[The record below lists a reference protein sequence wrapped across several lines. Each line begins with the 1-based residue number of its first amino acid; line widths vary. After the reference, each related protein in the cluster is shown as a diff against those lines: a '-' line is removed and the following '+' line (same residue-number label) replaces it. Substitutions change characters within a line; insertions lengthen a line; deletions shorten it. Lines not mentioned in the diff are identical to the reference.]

1 MPTHYETLGVRVDA
15 SMDDIR
21 SAYRTLARRMHPDAA
36 ATGSAASGA
45 AGRGSAERDMA
56 SVNEA
61 WRVLSDPGRRA
72 MYDASLRSPVAVPS
86 SSSPTRSGP
95 SPFPERVSSGK
106 FPKWPFVM
114 LFVLAVIFI
123 ISAGALYQPSKP
135 ARPDNLL
142 FAGSCVLLDAN
153 REAVE
158 VGCEAPHDAVVVTV
172 VNFDAAC
179 PMETETY
186 RDRQGRGYACVNKVP

>member
-1 MPTHYETLGVRVDA
+1 M
-15 SMDDIR
+15 
-21 SAYRTLARRMHPDAA
+21 AA
-36 ATGSAASGA
+36 L
-45 AGRGSAERDMA
+45 
-56 SVNEA
+56 NEA

-72 MYDASLRSPVAVPS
+72 MYDASLRAPVGTSPGRINTEARVPAVP
-86 SSSPTRSGP
+86 
-95 SPFPERVSSGK
+95 ERAPPGR

-114 LFVLAVIFI
+114 IFVLAVIFI
-123 ISAGALYQPSKP
+123 VSAGALYQPSKP

-142 FAGSCVLLDAN
+142 FKGSCVTLQEN
-153 REAVE
+153 RDAVE

-186 RDRQGRGYACVNKVP
+186 RDRQGRGYACVTKVP

>member
-1 MPTHYETLGVRVDA
+1 MPTHYETLGVRTDA

-36 ATGSAASGA
+36 ATGSAAGGA
-45 AGRGSAERDMA
+45 IGRGSAERDMA

-72 MYDASLRSPVAVPS
+72 MYDASLRSPVGVSTAADTSPSVRVGVPAQA
-86 SSSPTRSGP
+86 P
-95 SPFPERVSSGK
+95 SGK
-106 FPKWPFVM
+106 FPKWPFVL

-123 ISAGALYQPSKP
+123 VTAGALYQPSKP

-142 FAGSCVLLDAN
+142 FAGSCVLLEPN
-153 REAVE
+153 RDAVE

-186 RDRQGRGYACVNKVP
+186 RDRQGRGYACVNRVP

>member
-21 SAYRTLARRMHPDAA
+21 TAYRALARRMHPDAT

-45 AGRGSAERDMA
+45 VGRGSAERDMA

-72 MYDASLRSPVAVPS
+72 MYDASLRSPVTVPS
-86 SSSPTRSGP
+86 SRAP
-95 SPFPERVSSGK
+95 SQSAPAPFAERAPSGK

-123 ISAGALYQPSKP
+123 ITAGALYQPSKP
-135 ARPDNLL
+135 AKPDNLL
-142 FAGSCVLLDAN
+142 FTGSCVLLEPN
-153 REAVE
+153 RDAVE
-158 VGCEAPHDAVVVTV
+158 VGCETPHDAVVVTV